1 MSSLWTVIG
10 QVLVALIPE
19 ALRAKRESDRQKATD
34 EATEKA
40 QRDAFEERQR
50 ERVRKAK

>member
-1 MSSLWTVIG
+1 MSSLWTAIG
-10 QVLVALIPE
+10 QALITLLPE
-19 ALRAKRESDRQKATD
+19 ALRAKRDSDRQRATD